1 VSCRCSKNW
10 TITNPKPISAT
21 AARTHAMSVRSSAT
35 RVRIHPKW
43 LSEVIRQ
50 IARLIVHRYS
60 SNVSTGRCTAWQRS
74 TPVETICGIGTPGGV
89 AETNATEHHYEPIP
103 IRTLPASIFTG

>member
-1 VSCRCSKNW
+1 MSCRCSKNW

-50 IARLIVHRYS
+50 IAGHSASVLIKRLHGPLHR
-60 SNVSTGRCTAWQRS
+60 
-74 TPVETICGIGTPGGV
+74 V
-89 AETNATEHHYEPIP
+89 AA
-103 IRTLPASIFTG
+103 LPAG